1 MYRRAHILMIS
12 IAALMSLCAIAAAI
26 HLHRR
31 LVDPEGFLGPS
42 WLRLPLLVSGAF
54 LLDLLPRTLWF
65 SRFRPREM
73 PAIFRNRVR
82 THWNRARLTLV
93 VSGLSCFYLTYVSY
107 RNLKSFVPALRV
119 DVQYDRELHQVDHAL
134 LLGHDPAV
142 LLHNLLGT
150 GFTAEILSSVY
161 LWFLPLVPLALTAWL
176 IWSRKL
182 SFGYWFAAS
191 QCIAWA
197 LGTLSYYLL
206 PTLGPGFSYAWLYGS
221 VDHTAAGDLMTSL
234 QTKRGSVLY
243 GGFTDSVQ
251 SVAGFASLHVGITL
265 LVALMIQYTLDI
277 KIVRIAFWINFGL
290 TAVATIYFGWHY
302 LSDDIA
308 GVALALLSFYLGG
321 LASGQDFSRHPQPES
336 VPQKVTTM

>member
-12 IAALMSLCAIAAAI
+12 IAGLMSVLAVAAAV
-26 HLHRR
+26 HLHRG

-42 WLRLPLLVSGAF
+42 WLRLPLLVLGAF
-54 LLDLLPRTLWF
+54 LLDLVPRTLWV
-65 SRFRPREM
+65 SRLRPRAM
-73 PAIFRNRVR
+73 GAVARTRVR
-82 THWNRARLTLV
+82 THWNKARLQLV

-107 RNLKSFVPALRV
+107 RNLKSFVPALRG

-142 LLHNLLGT
+142 VLHNRLGT
-150 GFTAEILSSVY
+150 GVSAEVLSSVY

-176 IWSRKL
+176 IWSREL
-182 SFGYWFAAS
+182 SYGYWFASS
-191 QCIAWA
+191 QCIAWS

-221 VDHTAAGDLMTSL
+221 VDHTAAAQLMTAL
-234 QTKRGSVLY
+234 QNGRGLVLFS
-243 GGFTDSVQ
+243 GVTDSVQ

-265 LVALMIQYTLDI
+265 LVALMIQYTLTS
-277 KIVRIAFWINFGL
+277 RPLQIAFWVNLGL
-290 TAVATIYFGWHY
+290 TCVATIYFGWHY

-308 GVALALLSFYLGG
+308 GATIALLSFYIGG
-321 LASGQDFSRHPQPES
+321 VVSGQSFSRHQPRE
-336 VPQKVTTM
+336 QATEKVTTV